1 MISSQ
6 EIIERSIYS
15 ALLKTLTFLGYS
27 LDPMDYYPVTDENKK
42 KFTSDKEF
50 IKNTKG
56 FFIDLFGVGNNQSR
70 GIKECPRITL
80 EAKGFMPGDI
90 GLPKQ
95 IMEKVEDS
103 YFVSE
108 FPFEAIDQYI
118 DIHLVANNQN
128 EMRLLHT
135 ILFSSIPQRGYIKPY
150 HLEEIPFD
158 GNIFLEVANFYDIP
172 DTDKGIMEKV
182 YEFNVKDSILT
193 ELINKSE
200 DTISPIKV
208 IEVLLQ
214 KPVEIFTG
222 KTPSSIYW
230 SKDKKLLTSKIQYLP
245 LMKI

>member
-15 ALLKTLTFLGYS
+15 ALLKTLVSLNYS
-27 LDPMDYYPVTDENKK
+27 LDPLDYYPVDEDNKN
-42 KFTSDKEF
+42 KFKSDKEA
-50 IKNTKG
+50 IKKEKG

-70 GIKECPRITL
+70 GMKECPRITL
-80 EAKGFMPGDI
+80 EAKGFMPGDM

-95 IMEKVEDS
+95 IMEKVDDS

-158 GNIFLEVANFYDIP
+158 GNIYLEVSNFYDMP
-172 DTDKGIMEKV
+172 DNDKGIMEKV
-182 YEFNVKDSILT
+182 YEFEIKDSILT
-193 ELINKSE
+193 DFIKESE
-200 DTISPIKV
+200 DPISPIKA
-208 IEVLLQ
+208 IELLY
-214 KPVEIFTG
+214 KE
-222 KTPSSIYW
+222 
-230 SKDKKLLTSKIQYLP
+230 
-245 LMKI
+245 

>member
-15 ALLKTLTFLGYS
+15 ALLKTLIYLNYS
-27 LDPMDYYPVTDENKK
+27 LDPLDYYPVDENNKN
-42 KFTSDKEF
+42 KFKSDKEA
-50 IKNTKG
+50 IKKEKG

-70 GIKECPRITL
+70 GMKECPRITL
-80 EAKGFMPGDI
+80 EAKGFMPGDM

-95 IMEKVEDS
+95 IMEKVDDS

-108 FPFEAIDQYI
+108 FPFEAINQYI

-158 GNIFLEVANFYDIP
+158 GNIYLEVSNFYDMP

-182 YEFNVKDSILT
+182 YEFEIKDSILT
-193 ELINKSE
+193 DFIKESE
-200 DTISPIKV
+200 DPISPIKA
-208 IEVLLQ
+208 IELLY
-214 KPVEIFTG
+214 KE
-222 KTPSSIYW
+222 
-230 SKDKKLLTSKIQYLP
+230 
-245 LMKI
+245 